1 MATVQIVAKKDR
13 ESALAAAEKAGARTL
28 AGGLNVPEGTHSFL
42 VADKQAFGLLNVES
56 KASGKWALPLVAG
69 TMTIAGTGEKITFEI
84 SDKAGAKTL
93 VIPNNFYIE
102 MQNNVAYSIKIETRN
117 GRKVVTGVE
126 VGEAITAGD
135 ED

>member
-13 ESALAAAEKAGARTL
+13 VSALEAASKAGARTL

-69 TMTIAGTGEKITFEI
+69 TMTIASSGEKIAFEI
-84 SDKAGAKTL
+84 SDKPGAKTL
-93 VIPNNFYIE
+93 VIPDSFYIE
-102 MQNNVAYSIKIETRN
+102 MQTNATYSVTVENRN
-117 GRKVVTGVE
+117 GRKVVTGVAI
-126 VGEAITAGD
+126 GEAVIAGD
-135 ED
+135 DD